1 MALAWFGGV
10 LSSASAKLGE
20 LIGFVA
26 GIPGQI
32 IGFFV
37 GLGSMLW
44 DAGSQIIG
52 GLLDGLKA
60 GFQGV
65 MDFVGGIGDWI
76 ASNKGPKAYDMAL
89 LIPAGG
95 WIMGG
100 LSKGLRAEIP
110 ELQRTMSDITD
121 TIRVGGP
128 RGVGVDVSGQVA
140 VAGAPA
146 AAAAYAGAPAAAD
159 GGAAGRVLN
168 VTVNNPVPE
177 PAGASITSTLAKVA
191 YLGLEGD

>member
-1 MALAWFGGV
+1 
-10 LSSASAKLGE
+10 
-20 LIGFVA
+20 
-26 GIPGQI
+26 
-32 IGFFV
+32 
-37 GLGSMLW
+37 
-44 DAGSQIIG
+44 
-52 GLLDGLKA
+52 
-60 GFQGV
+60 

-76 ASNKGPKAYDMAL
+76 ASHKGPKAYDMAL

-146 AAAAYAGAPAAAD
+146 AAAVYSGGPADGAAAGA
-159 GGAAGRVLN
+159 RVQN
-168 VTVNNPVPE
+168 ITVNNPVPE
-177 PAGASITSTLAKVA
+177 PAGRSIASVMAKVA
-191 YLGLEGD
+191 YLGLEGE